1 MGCHALPPEDLPN
14 PGTELGLL
22 HCRWILYCL
31 SHQGIPREA
40 LGALKWM
47 GTGPAYWTVL
57 SRCPLGHMLIGATGQ
72 TPSLWLFLFWGALS
86 HGMQDLSSP
95 TRNCTHTPTLEAWSL
110 NYWTT
115 KEVPG
120 FFSLPAPD
128 SISLFPFPLSLPLT
142 LTLCLVVPLSL
153 TFSLPWEYLVTCV
166 QVTSRNIHCTWVSPP
181 PQHTVTRAHH
191 KQPQEHSSQGYPS
204 IPLSH

>member
-1 MGCHALPPEDLPN
+1 MGP
-14 PGTELGLL
+14 
-22 HCRWILYCL
+22 
-31 SHQGIPREA
+31 
-40 LGALKWM
+40 
-47 GTGPAYWTVL
+47 GPAYWTVL

-72 TPSLWLFLFWGALS
+72 SPAPLPLASSLSFLGPYHTACRILAPRPGTEPTPLHWK
-86 HGMQDLSSP
+86 HGV
-95 TRNCTHTPTLEAWSL
+95 
-110 NYWTT
+110 WTT
-115 KEVPG
+115 GPPSKSQV

-153 TFSLPWEYLVTCV
+153 TFSLPREYLVTCV

-181 PQHTVTRAHH
+181 PQHRVTRDHH